1 MTMHSSARF
10 RTWKWISSSLQ
21 LPLTLCI
28 IIIILCSPVL
38 SQQNDVSDDYY
49 CGTSWPN
56 AAEQCAHSCPMGPR
70 EECSDLLGQ
79 QYTCHKFT
87 GCKEK
92 LNNGETV
99 EEVQE
104 VINAV
109 EDLSGVNNNFCGVSW
124 IEAMFT
130 CGVPC
135 PTGTECGG
143 TEEDD
148 SPRCYAATNCDK
160 PLQRLVADML
170 VTLIGPDKRMENED
184 GDILGNT
191 IQDILRSI
199 VEDEG
204 IALDGVGVGD
214 QSVAGQRELQERY
227 QHRELK
233 GGWHGSYNNENGV
246 QMKIANVTQRMLGTG
261 SSALDVS
268 MVITGDYRPPPYHD
282 LNVIAEDSINREAA
296 KVVSTLRERGEQA
309 GRSFFVQV
317 EGIEALRKEVVTKRP
332 TREPTKK
339 PTGTPTFT
347 PTEASSSFPSEALS
361 CKLNMFL
368 V

>member
-1 MTMHSSARF
+1 
-10 RTWKWISSSLQ
+10 
-21 LPLTLCI
+21 
-28 IIIILCSPVL
+28 
-38 SQQNDVSDDYY
+38 
-49 CGTSWPN
+49 
-56 AAEQCAHSCPMGPR
+56 
-70 EECSDLLGQ
+70 
-79 QYTCHKFT
+79 
-87 GCKEK
+87 
-92 LNNGETV
+92 V

-104 VINAV
+104 VIDAV

-191 IQDILRSI
+191 ISDILRNI

-214 QSVAGQRELQERY
+214 QSVAGQRELQQRY

-233 GGWHGSYNNENGV
+233 GVWGSNNNENGV
-246 QMKIANVTQRMLGTG
+246 QMKFANVTQRMLGTG

-282 LNVIAEDSINREAA
+282 LNVIAEDSINREGA
-296 KVVSTLRERGEQA
+296 KVVSSLRERGEQA
-309 GRSFFVQV
+309 GRSFFERV

-361 CKLNMFL
+361 SVPSSMPSIALEQVIMMGSSQDLAIGGTTTSLAFRNVWWCIFWELALLRILPTSLPPILSSVSNLPK
-368 V
+368 